1 MSAACINLPYL
12 PLICEQSS
20 TTRKFWSAGAAAH
33 RQITSFKLRKKQR
46 FEPKDVTSHHAS
58 SLIHRAREGWPH
70 SQVLI
75 YNYWQDRW
83 QIIRKYIIKKKKKEE
98 FWATQILNLQIFYN
112 YQPETLLFSPA
123 VHFFPPTQHSHF
135 LKNFS
140 SSFGI
145 SLQPYHHLLTVPF

>member
-12 PLICEQSS
+12 PLICKQSS
-20 TTRKFWSAGAAAH
+20 TRKFQKADTAAH
-33 RQITSFKLRKKQR
+33 RQIISFKLRKKQQ

-58 SLIHRAREGWPH
+58 SLIHRGREGWPR

-75 YNYWQDRW
+75 YNYWQNRW
-83 QIIRKYIIKKKKKEE
+83 QIIRKYIKKKREE

-145 SLQPYHHLLTVPF
+145 SLQSYHHLLTVPF